1 MIVIDNRATACYNAN
16 TKEEVQRDSMD
27 LMLKDACFPGT
38 VIPREQFAGLDGEG
52 LIDRIFFLTNG
63 IMLSQLKA
71 VSGIDGT
78 TLQNWVKR
86 GWVSNTVNKKYSKDQ
101 LARILIINMLRS
113 CMLLERVDI
122 LLHYI
127 NGNID
132 DVRDDIIPESRLY
145 DYICTIYDRYIEDEC
160 ECEAQLDEI
169 IAETT
174 AEYDEPLPGA
184 HKRLNAALKIILI
197 AYLASIAGS
206 KANELF
212 MEL

>member
-1 MIVIDNRATACYNAN
+1 MRMKLWLDNG
-16 TKEEVQRDSMD
+16 
-27 LMLKDACFPGT
+27 LIPGT
-38 VIPREQFAGLDGEG
+38 VLNKEEKGNLTGMAFLDNIYYVSSGVM
-52 LIDRIFFLTNG
+52 LTQ
-63 IMLSQLKA
+63 IRDI
-71 VSGIDGT
+71 SGIDGS

-113 CMLLERVDI
+113 CMLLERVDY

-127 NGNID
+127 NGTLD

-145 DYICTIYDRYIEDEC
+145 DYICTIYDRYIEEDC
-160 ECEAQLDEI
+160 DCEAQLDEI
-169 IAETT
+169 IVSTT
-174 AEYDEPLPGA
+174 NDYSEPVPGA
-184 HKRLNAALKIILI
+184 HHRLNSALKIIII

-212 MEL
+212 LEL

>member
-1 MIVIDNRATACYNAN
+1 MHMKLWLDDGII
-16 TKEEVQRDSMD
+16 
-27 LMLKDACFPGT
+27 PGT
-38 VIPREQFAGLDGEG
+38 VLKKEEKGNLTGLA
-52 LIDRIFFLTNG
+52 FLDNIYYVSSG
-63 IMLSQLKA
+63 VMLTQIRDI
-71 VSGIDGT
+71 SGIDGS

-113 CMLLERVDI
+113 CMLLERVDT

-127 NGNID
+127 NGEID
-132 DVRDDIIPESRLY
+132 DVRDDIIPESRLF

-169 IAETT
+169 IAQTT
-174 AEYDEPLPGA
+174 AEYSEPVKGA
-184 HKRLNAALKIILI
+184 HNRLNAALKIIII
-197 AYLASIAGS
+197 AYLANIAGT
-206 KANELF
+206 KANALF

>member
-1 MIVIDNRATACYNAN
+1 MKLWLDNGRI
-16 TKEEVQRDSMD
+16 
-27 LMLKDACFPGT
+27 PGT
-38 VIPREQFAGLDGEG
+38 VLNKSEKGNLTGLA
-52 LIDRIFFLTNG
+52 FLDNIYYVSSG
-63 IMLSQLKA
+63 VMLTQIRDI
-71 VSGIDGT
+71 SGIDGS

-127 NGNID
+127 NGDID

-174 AEYDEPLPGA
+174 AEYDEPRPGA
-184 HKRLNAALKIILI
+184 HKRLNAALKIIII

-212 MEL
+212 LEL